1 MKPVWQMADG
11 RWQMADG
18 RWQMADDTWQ
28 MADDTW
34 QMADGRW
41 QMADGRW
48 QVTHDHDREAENTGA
63 SVISQLSYVTQSV
76 ESKPGR
82 SRPGNVRIMLG
93 YFRSD
98 RGF

>member
-1 MKPVWQMADG
+1 MAGSGTDLSDEAGMADG
-11 RWQMADG
+11 RWHMAHG
-18 RWQMADDTWQ
+18 TWHMAHGTWQ
-28 MADDTW
+28 MAH
-34 QMADGRW
+34 
-41 QMADGRW
+41 GRW

-63 SVISQLSYVTQSV
+63 SVISQLPYVTQSF